1 MNKEDEPPEQILQHV
16 SLLLIS
22 ITRLLEREPQE
33 SAVPYGVVCLIKL
46 KGIWFAPH
54 ELNVKCW

>member
-1 MNKEDEPPEQILQHV
+1 MSKEDEPPEQILQYT

-22 ITRLLEREPQE
+22 ITRLLEHELQE

-46 KGIWFAPH
+46 EGLVFASH
-54 ELNVKCW
+54 ELSVKC